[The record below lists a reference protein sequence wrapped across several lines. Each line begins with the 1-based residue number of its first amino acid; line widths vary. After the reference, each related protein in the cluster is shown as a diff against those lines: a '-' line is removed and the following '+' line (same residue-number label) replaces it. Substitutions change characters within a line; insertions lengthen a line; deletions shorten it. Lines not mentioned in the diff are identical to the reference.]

1 MQKKKSQNFGHLFAK
16 KYRKNLTLAEAV
28 TLAPP
33 PVQNPE
39 KIYENIWKCM
49 KMLRLKIEG
58 ILGIAQISCRELR
71 QGTTVLRNF
80 QLCGVDLAERRPS
93 TTQGLIH
100 RWSIFEVN

>member
-1 MQKKKSQNFGHLFAK
+1 
-16 KYRKNLTLAEAV
+16 
-28 TLAPP
+28 
-33 PVQNPE
+33 
-39 KIYENIWKCM
+39 M

-93 TTQGLIH
+93 TTLGSIH
-100 RWSIFEVN
+100 TWLSF